1 MANGPIDYSKL
12 LNAQQQYLKN
22 QTEIAEATGKIYS
35 DAEKA
40 SAGELVALEQN
51 QELLRATFQTQEG
64 LLQQAIELEDK
75 ANNSLKLNTQEKEI
89 MRQRAK
95 ALFDIA
101 TLKEKELETVRE
113 ILKTEI
119 KTTIEKEKQKK
130 LDDDAQKKMDGSVKK
145 LAAMVGFGTKFEDTM
160 TGAFTNMLSGSGSLV
175 KSLKELD
182 VGGFLASNFEQLA
195 MGTDKLTS
203 GFVKG
208 TGATGGLAGAVQ
220 SGADGLRQM
229 GLGMDSVFQAADSLT
244 DGITAFQT
252 GTRAAQ
258 EDLSLFFGVLV
269 KAGIGGP
276 GATKAFQ
283 IFNMG
288 MGMSAEA
295 SKAAT
300 IEMVQFGRALNM
312 NVNAFM
318 ADFNALAPTLIAH
331 GDKMEQVFKELAVT
345 SQQTGISMQ
354 NLMGVSQQFDTFESA
369 ASSTAKLNSI
379 LGGAYLNSVEMVFAT
394 ESERLLTLQKT
405 LSLSGKSFDD
415 LGRFEKKAL
424 AAAGGFSSVA
434 EASNFFNA
442 SLEVNTAQME
452 EQAEKQETMEKLA
465 RRAADVMEELTMAIQ
480 GLFINLEPLVGA
492 MSKFVGM
499 LASILSIGGGS
510 VGMFLAISVAV
521 GKLAVSMKALGIASR
536 IVSRTGIGAA
546 IGLGALGI
554 GALVS
559 ANFGGSDSGPKGF
572 ATGKS
577 ASLAAGPDMGGGMTM
592 ATVHANETIAMP
604 RYGTTVHNA
613 SQSAQF
619 ATKKDMNNVA
629 SAITNGLASVA
640 NGNNGNIIL
649 DGKVLGEYVD
659 GRGTNQLAIFNTT

>member
-75 ANNSLKLNTQEKEI
+75 ANNSLKLSTQEKEI
-89 MRQRAK
+89 MRQRAN
-95 ALFDIA
+95 ALLDIA
-101 TLKEKELETVRE
+101 TLKEKDLKNAQEK
-113 ILKTEI
+113 LKTEI

-130 LDDDAQKKMDGSVKK
+130 LDDDAQKKMDKSVKK

-229 GLGMDSVFQAADSLT
+229 GLGMDSVYQAADSLT

-331 GDKMEQVFKELAVT
+331 GDKMEQVFKELAMT

-442 SLEVNTAQME
+442 SLEVNTALME

-480 GLFINLEPLVGA
+480 GLFINLGPVIKGFSLLIEGFGWMMSNYIGPVLAITGVAVAIYKMGGAIKFLTSVWKKSPMGLIFGGLSLLSGAVG
-492 MSKFVGM
+492 
-499 LASILSIGGGS
+499 LASSY
-510 VGMFLAISVAV
+510 
-521 GKLAVSMKALGIASR
+521 
-536 IVSRTGIGAA
+536 
-546 IGLGALGI
+546 
-554 GALVS
+554 
-559 ANFGGSDSGPKGF
+559 FGGSESSGPKGF

>member
-75 ANNSLKLNTQEKEI
+75 ANNSLKLSTQEKEI
-89 MRQRAK
+89 MRQRAN
-95 ALFDIA
+95 ALLDIA
-101 TLKEKELETVRE
+101 TLKEKDLKNAQEK
-113 ILKTEI
+113 LKTEI

-130 LDDDAQKKMDGSVKK
+130 LDDDAQKKMDKSVKK

-229 GLGMDSVFQAADSLT
+229 GLGMDSVYQAADSLT

-331 GDKMEQVFKELAVT
+331 GDKMEQVFKELAMT

-379 LGGAYLNSVEMVFAT
+379 LGGAYLNSVEMVYAT

-442 SLEVNTAQME
+442 SLEVNTALME
-452 EQAEKQETMEKLA
+452 EQAEKQETMTELA
-465 RRAADVMEELTMAIQ
+465 AAATPMMEQLTLAVQQM
-480 GLFINLEPLVGA
+480 FVNLEPVIAGFSSFLLTLTEVMSIADGVWGKLTLVGLGITSIA
-492 MSKFVGM
+492 KALRAVG
-499 LASILSIGGGS
+499 LAS
-510 VGMFLAISVAV
+510 A
-521 GKLAVSMKALGIASR
+521 
-536 IVSRTGIGAA
+536 
-546 IGLGALGI
+546 GLGAFGVGFLITALGL
-554 GALVS
+554 GFAEYAS
-559 ANFGGSDSGPKGF
+559 GGSDSGPKGF